1 MSTEVSPAGS
11 FVAPALPVRS
21 ASSLRSRVT
30 VIAVVLAVGAIVSA
44 AFSIWHPEPDANDE
58 FGYGVMAPIR
68 TSWWAWHVVGGFGT
82 AVGTIALGLAVCLLV
97 RRRGSAWATGGA
109 IVTSL
114 GGLAFLGAM
123 GAEAVL
129 GYYVTDT
136 GALPVETGTNFINHV
151 NDNFAQLGVMLF
163 PGFMLLGLGGL
174 VLAVALWRGRAVPRW
189 LVVAFAVTNVAGA
202 VLPFGVVADVV
213 NTAFFAT
220 LLAIAWYLWKSV
232 VGSPV
237 RVATA

>member
-1 MSTEVSPAGS
+1 MSTEASPTG
-11 FVAPALPVRS
+11 FLVAPAAPIQS

-30 VIAVVLAVGAIVSA
+30 VLAVVLAVGAIVSA

-58 FGYGVMAPIR
+58 FGYSVMAPIR
-68 TSWWAWHVVGGFGT
+68 TSWWAWHVLGGLGT
-82 AVGTIALGLAVCLLV
+82 AVLAISLGLAVCLLAP
-97 RRRGSAWATGGA
+97 RRGAAWATGGA

-136 GALPVETGTNFINHV
+136 DALPVDTGTNFISYV

-174 VLAVALWRGRAVPRW
+174 LLAVALWRAGSVPRW
-189 LVVAFAVTNVAGA
+189 SVVAFAVTNLAGA

-213 NTAFFAT
+213 NTVFFAT
-220 LLAIAWYLWKSV
+220 ILALAWFVWKSV
-232 VGSPV
+232 AGV
-237 RVATA
+237 RLTVEG